1 MIRLFAAMLCVLC
14 VLALPASAQSAYKCK
29 DPKLGTVYQ
38 SMPCANGTEQKRWDT
53 AAPASAAGGQR
64 QAPLSEPPARQGGT
78 QAAAG
83 NRQEPSLGA
92 NLISSVRAPGPEA
105 CTRARHVRDS
115 ARADPAMKDDRDFMQ
130 AVEKA
135 VTQACK

>member
-1 MIRLFAAMLCVLC
+1 MVRMLAALLC

-38 SMPCANGTEQKRWDT
+38 SVPCANGTEQKRWET
-53 AAPASAAGGQR
+53 AASAAPAGGQGPQR
-64 QAPLSEPPARQGGT
+64 ASQPPAGQNGQQAPSGSG
-78 QAAAG
+78 
-83 NRQEPSLGA
+83 QEPSFGA
-92 NLISSVRAPGPEA
+92 SLISSVRAPGPEA
-105 CTRARHVRDS
+105 CTRARHVRDG
-115 ARADPAMKDDRDFMQ
+115 ARTDPAMKDDRDFMQ

>member
-1 MIRLFAAMLCVLC
+1 MLRSLAALLC

-38 SMPCANGTEQKRWDT
+38 SAPCANGTEQKRWET
-53 AAPASAAGGQR
+53 AAPAPAAGSQSPQR
-64 QAPLSEPPARQGGT
+64 SSEPPAGSG
-78 QAAAG
+78 
-83 NRQEPSLGA
+83 QEPSFGA
-92 NLISSVRAPGPEA
+92 SLISSVRQPGPEA

-135 VTQACK
+135 VTQACR

>member
-1 MIRLFAAMLCVLC
+1 MIRIYAAVLC

-53 AAPASAAGGQR
+53 AASAPSAGAGSERTVSEPAAGQGGQR
-64 QAPLSEPPARQGGT
+64 AP
-78 QAAAG
+78 AG
-83 NRQEPSLGA
+83 AGQEPSLGA
-92 NLISSVRAPGPEA
+92 SLISSVRAPGPEA

-115 ARADPAMKDDRDFMQ
+115 ARADPTMKNDRDFIQ

>member
-1 MIRLFAAMLCVLC
+1 MVKLFAAMLC

-29 DPKLGTVYQ
+29 DSKLGTVYQ

-64 QAPLSEPPARQGGT
+64 QEPLPEPSAGQGGT

-83 NRQEPSLGA
+83 NRQEPSFGA
-92 NLISSVRAPGPEA
+92 SVISSVRAPGPEA

>member
-1 MIRLFAAMLCVLC
+1 MVRMLAAVFLC

-38 SMPCANGTEQKRWDT
+38 SVPCANGTEQKRWET
-53 AAPASAAGGQR
+53 AASAPPAGGQGPQR
-64 QAPLSEPPARQGGT
+64 SPQPPARQGGQ
-78 QAAAG
+78 QASAG
-83 NRQEPSLGA
+83 SGQEPSFGA
-92 NLISSVRAPGPEA
+92 SLISSVREPGPEA

-115 ARADPAMKDDRDFMQ
+115 ARVDPAMKDDRDFIQ

>member
-1 MIRLFAAMLCVLC
+1 MVKLFAAMLC

-38 SMPCANGTEQKRWDT
+38 SMPCANGTEQKRWET
-53 AAPASAAGGQR
+53 AAPGSTAGGQG
-64 QAPLSEPPARQGGT
+64 PSSEPPARQGGA
-78 QAAAG
+78 QATAG
-83 NRQEPSLGA
+83 DRQEPSFGA

>member
-1 MIRLFAAMLCVLC
+1 MVKLFAAMLCVL
-14 VLALPASAQSAYKCK
+14 ALPAAAQSAYKCK
-29 DPKLGTVYQ
+29 DSKLGTVYQ

-53 AAPASAAGGQR
+53 AASASAAGGQR
-64 QAPLSEPPARQGGT
+64 QQPLPEPPARQGGT
-78 QAAAG
+78 PAAAG

-92 NLISSVRAPGPEA
+92 DLISSVRAPGSEA
-105 CTRARHVRDS
+105 CMRAKHVRDS
-115 ARADPAMKDDRDFMQ
+115 ARTDPTMKDDRDFMQ